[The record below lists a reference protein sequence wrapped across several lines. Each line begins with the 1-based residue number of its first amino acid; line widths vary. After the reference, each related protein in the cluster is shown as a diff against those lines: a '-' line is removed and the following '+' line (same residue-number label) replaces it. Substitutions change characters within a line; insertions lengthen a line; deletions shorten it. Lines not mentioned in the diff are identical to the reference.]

1 MKNIDFDN
9 LTDDQLDRLVNDFK
23 TINNNIMQTK
33 EENLQMKLEAR
44 DLEIVALKDA
54 LFMRNQ
60 MIQILDKDINTLDKE
75 NKTLIEIADSATAR
89 LNDSSDFNI
98 KLHVKNRELR
108 NEIERECKNFGEFIG
123 HNFSTT
129 NHAERW
135 ECDNT
140 HELYDIEE
148 LYAKYVQHTQAW
160 RL

>member
-1 MKNIDFDN
+1 
-9 LTDDQLDRLVNDFK
+9 
-23 TINNNIMQTK
+23 MQTK

-60 MIQILDKDINTLDKE
+60 MIQRLDKDINKLDKE

-129 NHAERW
+129 NHVERW

-148 LYAKYVQHTQAW
+148 LYSKYVQHTQAG
-160 RL
+160 RV

>member
-1 MKNIDFDN
+1 
-9 LTDDQLDRLVNDFK
+9 
-23 TINNNIMQTK
+23 MQTK
-33 EENLQMKLEAR
+33 EENLQMKLESR

-60 MIQILDKDINTLDKE
+60 MIQRLDKDINKLDKE

-148 LYAKYVQHTQAW
+148 LYAKYVQHTQAGGV
-160 RL
+160 

>member
-1 MKNIDFDN
+1 
-9 LTDDQLDRLVNDFK
+9 
-23 TINNNIMQTK
+23 MQTK

-60 MIQILDKDINTLDKE
+60 MIQRLDKDINKLDKE

-98 KLHVKNRELR
+98 KLHIKNRELR

-148 LYAKYVQHTQAW
+148 IYAKYVQHTQAW
-160 RL
+160 RV

>member
-1 MKNIDFDN
+1 
-9 LTDDQLDRLVNDFK
+9 
-23 TINNNIMQTK
+23 MQTK

-60 MIQILDKDINTLDKE
+60 MIQRLDKDINKLDKE

-148 LYAKYVQHTQAW
+148 LYAKYVQHTQAG
-160 RL
+160 RV

>member
-1 MKNIDFDN
+1 
-9 LTDDQLDRLVNDFK
+9 
-23 TINNNIMQTK
+23 MQTK

-60 MIQILDKDINTLDKE
+60 MIQRLDKDINKLDKE

-98 KLHVKNRELR
+98 KLHIKNRELR

-140 HELYDIEE
+140 HEIYDIEE
-148 LYAKYVQHTQAW
+148 LYAKYVQHTQAG
-160 RL
+160 RV

>member
-1 MKNIDFDN
+1 
-9 LTDDQLDRLVNDFK
+9 
-23 TINNNIMQTK
+23 MQTK
-33 EENLQMKLEAR
+33 EENLEMKLKAR
-44 DLEIVALKDA
+44 DLEIETLKEWVKKHEDNA
-54 LFMRNQ
+54 VSQFERIKSLEQ
-60 MIQILDKDINTLDKE
+60 EK
-75 NKTLIEIADSATAR
+75 KTLNEIADSATAR

-129 NHAERW
+129 NHAEKW

>member
-1 MKNIDFDN
+1 
-9 LTDDQLDRLVNDFK
+9 
-23 TINNNIMQTK
+23 MQTK
-33 EENLQMKLEAR
+33 EENLQMKLDAR

-60 MIQILDKDINTLDKE
+60 MIQRLDKDINKLDKE

-148 LYAKYVQHTQAW
+148 LYAKYVKHTQAV
-160 RL
+160 RV

>member
-1 MKNIDFDN
+1 MRS
-9 LTDDQLDRLVNDFK
+9 Q
-23 TINNNIMQTK
+23 
-33 EENLQMKLEAR
+33 EEILQMKLEAR

-60 MIQILDKDINTLDKE
+60 MIQNLDKE
-75 NKTLIEIADSATAR
+75 AMERRADLEDLEKENEDLDSQVDDLQSDLHLTEAQLRSKKIDIELLKDRVSV
-89 LNDSSDFNI
+89 LQ
-98 KLHVKNRELR
+98 K
-108 NEIERECKNFGEFIG
+108 EIERECKNFGEFIG

-148 LYAKYVQHTQAW
+148 LYNKYVQHTQAG
-160 RL
+160 RV

>member
-1 MKNIDFDN
+1 MNRQKIKEMLDERIGQK
-9 LTDDQLDRLVNDFK
+9 DQFERIK
-23 TINNNIMQTK
+23 S
-33 EENLQMKLEAR
+33 LEQ
-44 DLEIVALKDA
+44 EK
-54 LFMRNQ
+54 
-60 MIQILDKDINTLDKE
+60 
-75 NKTLIEIADSATAR
+75 KTLNEIADSATAR

-129 NHAERW
+129 NHAEKW

>member
-1 MKNIDFDN
+1 
-9 LTDDQLDRLVNDFK
+9 
-23 TINNNIMQTK
+23 MQTK

-60 MIQILDKDINTLDKE
+60 MIQRLDKDINKLDKE

-148 LYAKYVQHTQAW
+148 LYAKYVQHTQAGSV
-160 RL
+160 

>member
-1 MKNIDFDN
+1 
-9 LTDDQLDRLVNDFK
+9 
-23 TINNNIMQTK
+23 MQTK
-33 EENLQMKLEAR
+33 EENLEMKLKAR
-44 DLEIVALKDA
+44 DLEIETLKEWVKKHEDNA
-54 LFMRNQ
+54 VSQFERIKSLEQ
-60 MIQILDKDINTLDKE
+60 EK
-75 NKTLIEIADSATAR
+75 KTLNEIADSATAR

-98 KLHVKNRELR
+98 KLHIKNRELR

-148 LYAKYVQHTQAW
+148 IYAKYVQHTQAG
-160 RL
+160 RV

>member
-1 MKNIDFDN
+1 MRS
-9 LTDDQLDRLVNDFK
+9 Q
-23 TINNNIMQTK
+23 
-33 EENLQMKLEAR
+33 EEILQMKLEAR

-60 MIQILDKDINTLDKE
+60 MIQRLDKDINQLDKE
-75 NKTLIEIADSATAR
+75 NKTLIEIADSATER
-89 LNDSSDFNI
+89 LNDSSAFNL
-98 KLHVKNRELR
+98 KLHIKNRDLR

-129 NHAERW
+129 NNAERW

-148 LYAKYVQHTQAW
+148 LYSKYVQHTQAG
-160 RL
+160 RV

>member
-148 LYAKYVQHTQAW
+148 LYAKYVQHTQAG
-160 RL
+160 RV

>member
-1 MKNIDFDN
+1 
-9 LTDDQLDRLVNDFK
+9 
-23 TINNNIMQTK
+23 MQTK

-54 LFMRNQ
+54 LFIRNQ
-60 MIQILDKDINTLDKE
+60 MIQRLDKDINKLDNE

-148 LYAKYVQHTQAW
+148 LYVKYVQHTQAG
-160 RL
+160 RV

>member
-1 MKNIDFDN
+1 
-9 LTDDQLDRLVNDFK
+9 
-23 TINNNIMQTK
+23 MQKK
-33 EENLQMKLEAR
+33 EENLEMKLKAR
-44 DLEIVALKDA
+44 DLEIETLKEWVKKHEDNA
-54 LFMRNQ
+54 VSQFERIKSLEHEKQ
-60 MIQILDKDINTLDKE
+60 
-75 NKTLIEIADSATAR
+75 TLIEIADSATAR

-148 LYAKYVQHTQAW
+148 LYAKYVQHTQAG
-160 RL
+160 RV

>member
-1 MKNIDFDN
+1 
-9 LTDDQLDRLVNDFK
+9 
-23 TINNNIMQTK
+23 MQTK

-60 MIQILDKDINTLDKE
+60 MIQRLDKDINQLDKE
-75 NKTLIEIADSATAR
+75 NKTLTEIADSATAR

-98 KLHVKNRELR
+98 KLHIKNRELR

-148 LYAKYVQHTQAW
+148 LYAKYVQHTQAG
-160 RL
+160 RV

>member
-1 MKNIDFDN
+1 
-9 LTDDQLDRLVNDFK
+9 
-23 TINNNIMQTK
+23 MQTK
-33 EENLQMKLEAR
+33 EENLEMKLKAR
-44 DLEIVALKDA
+44 DLEIETLKEWVKKHEDNA
-54 LFMRNQ
+54 VSQFERIKSLEQ
-60 MIQILDKDINTLDKE
+60 EK
-75 NKTLIEIADSATAR
+75 KTDSATAR

-98 KLHVKNRELR
+98 KLHIKNRELR

-129 NHAERW
+129 NHAEKW

>member
-1 MKNIDFDN
+1 
-9 LTDDQLDRLVNDFK
+9 
-23 TINNNIMQTK
+23 MQTK
-33 EENLQMKLEAR
+33 EENLEMKLKAR
-44 DLEIVALKDA
+44 DLEIETLKEWVKKHEDNA
-54 LFMRNQ
+54 VSQFERIKSLEQ
-60 MIQILDKDINTLDKE
+60 EK
-75 NKTLIEIADSATAR
+75 KTLTEIADSATAR

-108 NEIERECKNFGEFIG
+108 DEIERECKNFGEFIG

-129 NHAERW
+129 NHAEKW

>member
-1 MKNIDFDN
+1 
-9 LTDDQLDRLVNDFK
+9 
-23 TINNNIMQTK
+23 MQTK
-33 EENLQMKLEAR
+33 EENLEMKLKAR
-44 DLEIVALKDA
+44 DLEIETLKEWVKKHEDNA
-54 LFMRNQ
+54 VSQFERIKSLEQ
-60 MIQILDKDINTLDKE
+60 EK
-75 NKTLIEIADSATAR
+75 KTLNEIADSATAR

-98 KLHVKNRELR
+98 KLHIKNRELR

-148 LYAKYVQHTQAW
+148 IYAKYVQHTQAW
-160 RL
+160 RV